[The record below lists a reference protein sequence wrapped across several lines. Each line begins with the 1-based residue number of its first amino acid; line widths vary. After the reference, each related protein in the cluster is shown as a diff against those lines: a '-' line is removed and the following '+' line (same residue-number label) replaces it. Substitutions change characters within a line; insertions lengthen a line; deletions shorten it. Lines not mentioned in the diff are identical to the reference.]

1 MVSDA
6 RDAAQCIAGIVAG
19 GIHLA
24 DDRVFGPGNGGERR
38 HRGANTVA
46 PVVMAHRLEGSGR
59 VG

>member
-6 RDAAQCIAGIVAG
+6 RDAAQCIVGIVAG

-24 DDRVFGPGNGGERR
+24 DDRVFGPGNGGERG
-38 HRGANTVA
+38 HRGPDAVA
-46 PVVMAHRLEGSGR
+46 PVVMAHRLQGSGR